1 MKLQSGLVF
10 GIIFAI
16 VIAIFAIVN
25 MEQVPVN
32 YVFGEA
38 MWPLILVIL
47 GSTLIGAIISASF
60 ATVRLFSL
68 QRQVKGLDKQVEEQQ
83 LIINEKDSE
92 ILRLRTELEEKE
104 VVQLFE
110 EADIAEDHGPY
121 LSENKW

>member
-16 VIAIFAIVN
+16 VIAIFAIIN